1 MTLGQLIVKKEN
13 REKRLKDQRLI
24 LQSFSTNTDVSGEYL
39 LSVVIVIIK
48 LERDL
53 DFINNAIRETR
64 GGMNNDTS
72 QDS

>member
-13 REKRLKDQRLI
+13 REKRLHAQRMI
-24 LQSFSTNTDVSGEYL
+24 LQSFSTNTDVTGEGL

-53 DFINNAIRETR
+53 DFINNAIRVIR
-64 GGMNNDTS
+64 GGDE
-72 QDS
+72 